1 VSASIAASVIVI
13 VFIID
18 SLALGDRAVKQAG
31 LTDVPNVGTS
41 PSAPEQAVRMDD
53 VVTFHSTAKI
63 VF

>member
-1 VSASIAASVIVI
+1 MIVI
-13 VFIID
+13 VFIIN
-18 SLALGDRAVKQAG
+18 SLALSDHAIKQAG
-31 LTDVPNVGTS
+31 LMDVPNVGTS

>member
-1 VSASIAASVIVI
+1 VIVI

-18 SLALGDRAVKQAG
+18 SLALSNHAVRQAG
-31 LTDVPNVGTS
+31 LMDVPNVETS

-53 VVTFHSTAKI
+53 AVTFHSTAKI

>member
-1 VSASIAASVIVI
+1 MIVI

-18 SLALGDRAVKQAG
+18 SLALSGHAIKQAG
-31 LTDVPNVGTS
+31 LMDVPNVETS
-41 PSAPEQAVRMDD
+41 PSAPEQAVRMAD

>member
-1 VSASIAASVIVI
+1 MIVI
-13 VFIID
+13 VFIIN
-18 SLALGDRAVKQAG
+18 SLALSDHAIKQAG
-31 LTDVPNVGTS
+31 LMDVPNVETS